1 MLKDNKLPV
10 ALIKS
15 HDTPELGLRGGDDA
29 NTGLQRDFLCSIG
42 TRVMLRAN
50 LWVEG
55 GLVNGAIGTVRE
67 IAYLPMTTSPEL
79 PAYILVEFDNFKGP
93 YIGNKCFPVL
103 PIVRSTN
110 HGNSTFS
117 RKQYPLTVSYAATVH
132 KSQGLTLS
140 KVAVDLGPKELCL
153 GISYVALSRVRKLE
167 DLLLLTTY
175 PKSRIDRIFNLP
187 SHKLKMEYMENWN

>member
-1 MLKDNKLPV
+1 MKDNKLPV

-15 HDTPELGLRGGDDA
+15 VDTPELGLRGGDDA

-55 GLVNGAIGTVRE
+55 GLVNGAIGTARE
-67 IAYLPMTTSPEL
+67 IVYLPNTTAPEL

-93 YIGNKCFPVL
+93 YIIDNCFPIL
-103 PIVRSTN
+103 PIVRSNTN
-110 HGNSTFS
+110 SNTKFS
-117 RKQYPLTVSYAATVH
+117 RKQYPLSVSYATTVH

-140 KVAVDLGPKELCL
+140 KIAVDLGPKEICL

-167 DLLLLTTY
+167 DLLILTSFS
-175 PKSRIDRIFNLP
+175 KSRIDKIFNLP
-187 SHKLKMEYMENWN
+187 SHKLKKEYMENWN